1 MVRIPSRQRPATLP
15 YPRPGPAARL
25 VGRGQQRRSAGQRQ
39 HEGPEGLPGRRGQ
52 AAGDAG
58 GRLRPAARIAC
69 IAITPFSCTLRRNS
83 SGLAQA
89 GAATRLAPAQ
99 TATALRRP
107 DGTGP
112 CLSTALKETGRPEVK
127 ALTWRARDD
136 QGVPVR
142 RRVPLI
148 SMSSPGRGWTASVRA
163 TYRTAWTWRDR
174 WTPGIPP
181 GQAPSDHRRR
191 RPARPGCLI
200 PCHPV
205 SLPDRTDPVSG
216 TRFTTVPGTQK
227 ALPCREGP

>member
-1 MVRIPSRQRPATLP
+1 MASSVAVPDSVSTKDPKASPAGAGRQLGTPGSSPAGCSDCLHCES
-15 YPRPGPAARL
+15 L
-25 VGRGQQRRSAGQRQ
+25 
-39 HEGPEGLPGRRGQ
+39 L
-52 AAGDAG
+52 
-58 GRLRPAARIAC
+58 
-69 IAITPFSCTLRRNS
+69 SCTSRRNS

-136 QGVPVR
+136 QGAPVR

-148 SMSSPGRGWTASVRA
+148 SMSSPGRGWTASVSA
-163 TYRTAWTWRDR
+163 AYRTAWTWRDR
-174 WTPGIPP
+174 WTPGVPP

-200 PCHPV
+200 PCPR
-205 SLPDRTDPVSG
+205 LTAGPRQG
-216 TRFTTVPGTQK
+216 PGVLRGLLQCSARK
-227 ALPCREGP
+227 RPSPW